1 MAVDP
6 WLSSQQWAPQRGQ
19 NSGALHSPRC
29 TVAEYA
35 DYTAVAS
42 LGVKVF
48 CRLAMVELMDVRQR
62 APNPSAIFS
71 SWQSKV
77 HFTYVE
83 AYRTGALRGD
93 SISQL

>member
-6 WLSSQQWAPQRGQ
+6 WLSSQQRAPQRGQ
-19 NSGALHSPRC
+19 NSGALRSPRC

-35 DYTAVAS
+35 DYTAVVS

-48 CRLAMVELMDVRQR
+48 CGLARVELMDVRQR
-62 APNPSAIFS
+62 VPNPSTIFS

-83 AYRTGALRGD
+83 AYRSGELCGD
-93 SISQL
+93 SIPQL